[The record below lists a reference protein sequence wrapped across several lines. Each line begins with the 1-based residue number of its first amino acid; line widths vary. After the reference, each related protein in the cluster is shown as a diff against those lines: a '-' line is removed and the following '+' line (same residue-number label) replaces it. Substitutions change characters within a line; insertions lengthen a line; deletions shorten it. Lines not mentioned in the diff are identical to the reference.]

1 MKNLKELLRPPWG
14 REVRKVAGIFTLW
27 VGIPRLIPGASFG
40 QLKFADPVVYGI
52 LMTTVGILLMVTC
65 LNGYRTTM
73 AGKIVAGIAFVSW
86 VMLAAATTSL
96 TSFGLNVTVAVIL
109 LMEVWK
115 NGRYDG

>member
-14 REVRKVAGIFTLW
+14 REVRKTAGIFTLW

-52 LMTTVGILLMVTC
+52 LMTTVGILLIVTC